1 MSECD
6 CPNID
11 RSEIINGNVHKYC
24 GGVIDQKRLNEPI
37 KKSPKRKSK

>member
-6 CPNID
+6 CPMINK
-11 RSEIINGNVHKYC
+11 SEMNGNVHKYC